1 MISKTPGGDVRTVG
15 FTLLA
20 VAIAAGLLVGASS
33 AQPQQQQGS
42 VVKLPRPS
50 LEADQANPKLMAG
63 LEIRKISLA
72 GRDRVYF
79 VHKPGGLGSAA
90 PLLFV
95 LHGGNGTAPR
105 RALQTGFNDIADRDR
120 FIVVYPQGEDY
131 GWNDGRANDASPGH
145 ADGEATVD
153 DVAFFRSMIDDFI
166 NRREADPKRVY
177 VIGGSNGGMMTQRLA
192 CDATDKI
199 AAAAAIVASI
209 PVAIASSC
217 RPSRPIPILMMNGT
231 ADPLMPF
238 EGGQVAGNR
247 GSVIPVIEAVD
258 FWRRINGCSD
268 TPESS
273 EMPDRD
279 PADGIR
285 TDVRAWQRCSEGS
298 EVVFFRMNGAGHGL
312 PGRSQN
318 KAAVAEQ
325 LGGKSSNDFDS
336 SEEAWKFVRRFSLR

>member
-1 MISKTPGGDVRTVG
+1 MIRDARGVDVKIVG
-15 FTLLA
+15 STRLFF
-20 VAIAAGLLVGASS
+20 AIAAGLLIGAAS
-33 AQPQQQQGS
+33 AQARQQQGG
-42 VVKLPRPS
+42 VVDLPRPS

-63 LEIRKISLA
+63 LEIRKLSLA

-79 VHKPGGLGSAA
+79 VHKPGGLGSTA

-120 FIVVYPQGEDY
+120 FIVVYPQGVDY
-131 GWNDGRANDASPGH
+131 GWNDGRAKDASLGH
-145 ADGEATVD
+145 ADGDATVD
-153 DVAFFRSMIDDFI
+153 DVAFFRGMIDDFI
-166 NRREADPKRVY
+166 NRGEADPKRVY

-217 RPSRPIPILMMNGT
+217 RPSRPIPILMMTGT
-231 ADPLMPF
+231 ADLLVPF

-258 FWRRINGCSD
+258 FWRRIDGCAD
-268 TPESS
+268 NPESS

-285 TDVRAWQRCSEGS
+285 TDVLAWRRCSEGS

-318 KAAVAEQ
+318 KSAAAKQ
-325 LGGKSSNDFDS
+325 LGGRSSNDFDS